1 METAILNRVNE
12 KFADS
17 FNDLE
22 TKEYCS
28 HSDYFVDQVK
38 WAIGEVAFFEF
49 DYELTKD
56 EESRILKA
64 FFAC

>member
-1 METAILNRVNE
+1 MGAFSFE
-12 KFADS
+12 KLPTYACIPM
-17 FNDLE
+17 L
-22 TKEYCS
+22 
-28 HSDYFVDQVK
+28 YFVDQVK